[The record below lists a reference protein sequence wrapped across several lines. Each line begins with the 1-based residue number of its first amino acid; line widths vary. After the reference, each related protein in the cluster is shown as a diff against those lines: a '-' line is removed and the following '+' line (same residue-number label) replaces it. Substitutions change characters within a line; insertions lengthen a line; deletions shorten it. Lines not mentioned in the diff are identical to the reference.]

1 MDIGATL
8 DAKIRA
14 LGRHASQFRSFD
26 EIDRWV
32 RRRSEELGERAG
44 YRAAE
49 GFRRVTLAR

>member
-1 MDIGATL
+1 MRKVA
-8 DAKIRA
+8 A
-14 LGRHASQFRSFD
+14 LSRHESQFRVFD
-26 EIDRWV
+26 ETARWV